1 MRLALFA
8 TAFLAVAPLVTE
20 LCLASPPL
28 PPSTD
33 GSQTFEMHKGDHV
46 CLIGNALPE
55 RMQHFGWLETYIHA
69 RYPQHELTFRN
80 LGYGGDEVNGYRE
93 LYSRMRSMDFGS
105 QDQWLAG
112 QAPIPQPQKLNK
124 DAPVSANRF
133 RLTNTRADVVFAF
146 YGYNESFAGTAGVGK
161 FKEDLGR
168 FIQHTAAQRYNGKTA
183 PRLVLFSPIAHENL
197 GDPNLPDGVE
207 DNRRLEL
214 YTNAMAD
221 VAKAR
226 GILFVDLFTLSRQFF
241 ARSSDPRSTINGIHL
256 TEEGDRAVA
265 AFAYQ
270 GLFGERPAFDA
281 ARIKKLR
288 AAVNDK
294 NWYWF
299 NRYRTTDGYSTYGDR
314 AFLRF
319 VNGQTNYEV
328 VQRELE
334 TIDLL
339 TSNRDKVVWAAAQ
352 GRDIKPDDSN
362 LPGFIPV
369 ISNKPGPLPGG
380 KHIFLS
386 GEDEIGKMTVHKG
399 MKVNLFASEEQFPEL
414 VNPVQMAFDTRGRLW
429 VAGWHTYPH
438 WKPTEAADDK
448 LLILEDTDGDG
459 RADKCTTFAGDL
471 QNPTG
476 FEFWGG
482 GVIVAQ
488 GPDILFLKDTN
499 GDDRYDVKERMLHG
513 MDTADTHHT
522 ANSFVLDPGGA
533 LYFQEG
539 TFHHTQVET
548 PWGPP
553 RRNANAGVYRFEPR
567 TRKFDVYITYPF
579 ANPHG
584 HAFDRWGQDI
594 VVDGTGAVPYHAPLI
609 SSRIEF
615 PQKHGGAPQIYK
627 QRTRP
632 CPGIEILSSRHF
644 PDDMQGNLL
653 VGNVIGFQG
662 ILRYK
667 LFDKDS
673 SLGAVEMEPIVSSS
687 DPNFRPADIEI
698 GPDGAIYFTDWH
710 NPIIGH
716 MQHNLRDP
724 NRDRVHGRVYRVT
737 YPGRPLETPPAI
749 AGQPIEKLLD
759 LLKAPDDRVRSRA
772 RIELSGRDTKA
783 VIAAA
788 RSWIHDLGRDTDD
801 PGRAHHLLEAL
812 WLFQSHNVV
821 DADLLGRVL
830 HSPSD
835 KARAAAVRVCAY
847 WQDRLPNVLDLLGP
861 AAEDES
867 PLVRLMAIWAAS
879 YVPRPEA
886 AEIVLRAEEHPA
898 DPFIN
903 YLAKEAMRTL
913 GPLVERA
920 RAAHRPI
927 AFKTQAGARY
937 LLKNLS
943 NEELLKQKGD
953 RLVLLELVGRP
964 GLTDEQRSAAISAL
978 AQLEK
983 TDESQVIHQS
993 LMAIDYGPGTADV
1006 GVAFDLMRQLKG
1018 QRFRGTV
1025 LHELALC
1032 AHRDVLK
1039 QLAFASIV
1047 NFDGNADAAWKLAL
1061 GSKNAAFNLR
1071 NFVECVPFISDA
1083 TVRAGLY
1090 DRIAPLLDGLPQALG
1105 GTRAPREA
1113 PPSSDT
1119 QAAAA
1124 FEVRRAA
1131 MRALTQIRGREAETF
1146 HKLALFVREGVD
1158 RPAAIHALQSIPR
1171 ASWPKDEAGPLT
1183 TVLIE
1188 QIRKTPV
1195 RRRTRPA
1202 ALDAREFCDALSTL
1216 LSPTEAKAVRAQ
1228 LRELGVRVVKIGT
1241 VFERMSY
1248 DKDVVAVQAGKPV
1261 EFVLENNDLM
1271 PHNFVIVEPGALEE
1285 IGLFS
1290 EAHAQQPAFA
1300 ARNYVPRS
1308 PKVLLSSV
1316 LLQARDSEKLSY
1328 IAPAVPGVYPFVCT
1342 YPGHWR
1348 RMYGALY
1355 VVDDL
1360 DAYLADPEKY
1370 VAASKL
1376 VPRDALLKD
1385 RRPRTEWTF
1394 ADLAVPIE
1402 EMSRT
1407 GGRNYGNGKQ
1417 IFTVANCIACH
1428 RLEGVGNSFGPDLTK
1443 LDPKWKPADILNE
1456 VLTPSARISEKYQTN
1471 VFELGSGKVVT
1482 GLVLEETPETIKIIE
1497 NPLAKAV
1504 PTLIRRGDVVERQR
1518 SKTSM
1523 MPKGLLDKLT
1533 RDEILDLVAYV
1544 AAGGNQ
1550 KRGSFRANPHD
1561 HHAEHHAHAGAN

>member
-8 TAFLAVAPLVTE
+8 TTLVAAFSLFASVLTGAPAPHSSTADHGPFE
-20 LCLASPPL
+20 LR
-28 PPSTD
+28 
-33 GSQTFEMHKGDHV
+33 KGDHV
-46 CLIGNALPE
+46 CLIGNALAE
-55 RMQHFGWLETYIHA
+55 RMQHFGWLETYLHA
-69 RYPQHELTFRN
+69 RYPQHELVFRN
-80 LGYGGDEVNGYRE
+80 LGYGGDEINGYRE

-112 QAPIPQPQKLNK
+112 EAPIPQPGKLNK
-124 DAPVSANRF
+124 NAPVSANRF

-146 YGYNESFAGTAGVGK
+146 YGYNESFAGAAGLAR
-161 FKEDLGR
+161 FKDDLGH
-168 FIQHTAAQRYNGKTA
+168 FIEHTLSQRYNRKSA
-183 PRLVLFSPIAHENL
+183 PRVVLFSPIAQENL

-207 DNRRLEL
+207 NNRRLEL
-214 YTNAMAD
+214 YTHAMAD
-221 VAKAR
+221 VAKSH
-226 GILFVDLFTLSRQFF
+226 GIYFVDLFTPSREFF
-241 ARSSDPRSTINGIHL
+241 RQSPHDHCTINGIHL
-256 TEEGDRAVA
+256 NDDGDRVVA
-265 AFAYQ
+265 GIAYR
-270 GLFGERPAFDA
+270 GLFGETPAFDSEQ
-281 ARIKKLR
+281 IKRLR
-288 AAVNDK
+288 AVVNEK
-294 NWYWF
+294 NWFWF

-334 TIDLL
+334 MIDLL

-352 GRDIKPDDSN
+352 GKELKPDDSN
-362 LPGFIPV
+362 LPAFIPV
-369 ISNKPGPLPGG
+369 ISNLPGPLPGG

-386 GEDEIGKMTVHKG
+386 GEDEIKKMTVHKG

-414 VNPVQMAFDTRGRLW
+414 TNPVQMAFDTRGRLW
-429 VAGWHTYPH
+429 VAAWHNYPH
-438 WKPTEAADDK
+438 WKPTEQADDK
-448 LLILEDTDGDG
+448 LLIFEDTDGDG
-459 RADKCTTFAGDL
+459 RADKCTTFANDL

-499 GDDRYDVKERMLHG
+499 GDDRYDVKQRIIHG

-533 LYFQEG
+533 IYFQEG

-553 RRNANAGVYRFEPR
+553 RRNANAGVYRYEPR
-567 TRKFDVYITYPF
+567 THKFDVYITYPF

-609 SSRIEF
+609 SSHLDF
-615 PQKHGGAPQIYK
+615 PQKHSGAPQVYK

-632 CPGIEILSSRHF
+632 CPGIEVLSSRHF

-653 VGNVIGFQG
+653 VANVIGFQG
-662 ILRYK
+662 ILCYK
-667 LFDKDS
+667 VFDKGS
-673 SLGAVEMEPIVSSS
+673 SLAATEMEPILYSS
-687 DPNFRPADIEI
+687 DRNFRPADLEI

-737 YPGRPLETPPAI
+737 YMGRPLETPPQI
-749 AGQPIEKLLD
+749 AGEPIEKLLD
-759 LLKAPDDRVRSRA
+759 LLKAPDDRVRSRT
-772 RIELSGRDTKA
+772 RIELSGRDTKE

-788 RSWIHDLGRDTDD
+788 RSWIQKLERDGDAANR
-801 PGRAHHLLEAL
+801 PHHLLEAL

-821 DADLLGRVL
+821 DSDLLGRVL

-847 WQDRLPNVLDLLGP
+847 WQDRLPNVLDLL
-861 AAEDES
+861 AAASEDNS

-886 AEIVLRAEEHPA
+886 AEIVLRTQEHP
-898 DPFIN
+898 DDQYLD
-903 YLAKEAMRTL
+903 YLARESMRTL
-913 GPLVERA
+913 GPLVAKA
-920 RAAHRPI
+920 RADHRTI
-927 AFKTQAGARY
+927 AFKTDAGARY
-937 LLKNLS
+937 LLRDVS
-943 NEELLKQKGD
+943 NDELLTRKTD
-953 RLVLLELVGRP
+953 RLALRELLHRS
-964 GLTDEQRSAAISAL
+964 GLTDEQRHETIVNIAKID
-978 AQLEK
+978 K
-983 TDESQVIHQS
+983 TSDWDVIFRS
-993 LMAIDYGPGTADV
+993 LGEIDDGPKSIDV
-1006 GVAFDLMRQLKG
+1006 GVAFDLLRQLKG
-1018 QRFRGTV
+1018 LDNRQFILRNF
-1025 LHELALC
+1025 ALC
-1032 AHRDVLK
+1032 ARHDVLK

-1047 NFDGNADAAWKLAL
+1047 NFDGNADEAWKLAL
-1061 GSKNAAFNLR
+1061 GSVKPSYELKC
-1071 NFVECVPFISDA
+1071 FVACVPFISDA
-1083 TVRAGLY
+1083 SVRAGLY
-1090 DRIAPLLDGLPQALG
+1090 DRIAPLLDGLPKSLG
-1105 GTRAPREA
+1105 GTRAPRER
-1113 PPSSDT
+1113 PTEEDS
-1119 QAAAA
+1119 QATAA
-1124 FEVRRAA
+1124 FEIRRAA
-1131 MRALTQIRGREAETF
+1131 MAALTQIRGREVETF
-1146 HKLALFVREGVD
+1146 HKLALFVRDDVD

-1171 ASWPKDEAGPLT
+1171 NSWPKEEAGPLT
-1183 TVLIE
+1183 AVLIK

-1195 RRRTRPA
+1195 HRRTRPA
-1202 ALDAREFCDALSTL
+1202 ILDAREFCETLSTL
-1216 LSPTEAKAVRAQ
+1216 LPPAEAQTVRAQ

-1248 DKDVVAVQAGKPV
+1248 DKDVIPVQAGKPV

-1271 PHNFVIVEPGALEE
+1271 PHNFVILEPGSLEE

-1290 EAHAQQPAFA
+1290 EAHAQQPGFA
-1300 ARNYVPRS
+1300 AQNYVPRS
-1308 PKVLLSSV
+1308 SKILLSSV
-1316 LLQARDSEKLSY
+1316 LLQPRDSQELSFV
-1328 IAPAVPGVYPFVCT
+1328 APSRPGVYPYVCT

-1355 VVDDL
+1355 VVGDL
-1360 DAYLADPEKY
+1360 DAYLANPEKY
-1370 VAASKL
+1370 VASSKL
-1376 VPRDALLKD
+1376 APEDALLKD
-1385 RRPRTEWTF
+1385 RRPRTEWTL
-1394 ADLAVPIE
+1394 ADLAAPVE
-1402 EMSRT
+1402 EMSRN
-1407 GGRNYGNGKQ
+1407 GGRNFGSGKQ
-1417 IFTVANCIACH
+1417 SFTVANCIACH
-1428 RLEGVGNSFGPDLTK
+1428 RLQGVGNTFGPDLTK

-1456 VLTPSARISEKYQTN
+1456 VLNPSAHINEKFQMN

-1497 NPLAKAV
+1497 NPLAKAE
-1504 PTLIRRGDVVERQR
+1504 PTILHRSDIVDRQR

-1533 RDEILDLVAYV
+1533 RDEILDLVAYI
-1544 AAGGNQ
+1544 AAGGN
-1550 KRGSFRANPHD
+1550 RDHGSFQTNPH
-1561 HHAEHHAHAGAN
+1561 EHHMHGSGN

>member
-1 MRLALFA
+1 MRLAFSA
-8 TAFLAVAPLVTE
+8 IPFVAAFSLISSVSMAAPAPRSSAVR
-20 LCLASPPL
+20 
-28 PPSTD
+28 PSTF
-33 GSQTFEMHKGDHV
+33 QLRPGDHV
-46 CLIGNALPE
+46 CLIGNALAE
-55 RMQHFGWLETYIHA
+55 RMQHFGWLETYLHA
-69 RYPQHELTFRN
+69 RYPGYELVFRN
-80 LGYGGDEVNGYRE
+80 LGYSGDEINGYRD

-112 QAPIPQPQKLNK
+112 NAPIPQPRKLNK

-146 YGYNESFAGTAGVGK
+146 YGYNESFAGSAGLAR
-161 FKEDLGR
+161 FKDDLGR
-168 FIQHTAAQRYNGKTA
+168 FIEHTLSQRYNGKTS
-183 PRLVLFSPIAHENL
+183 PRLVLFSPVAHENL
-197 GDPNLPDGVE
+197 GDPNLPDGIE
-207 DNRRLEL
+207 NNRRLEL
-214 YTNAMAD
+214 YTEAMAE
-221 VAKAR
+221 VAKAH
-226 GILFVDLFTLSRQFF
+226 GIYFVDLFTPSRDFF
-241 ARSSDPRSTINGIHL
+241 RHASREHLTINGIHL
-256 TEEGDRAVA
+256 NEEGDRVVA
-265 AFAYQ
+265 GMAYR
-270 GLFGERPAFDA
+270 GLFGEAPAFDGQ
-281 ARIKKLR
+281 RLKRLR
-288 AAVNDK
+288 AAVNAK

-299 NRYRTTDGYSTYGDR
+299 NRYRTPDGYSTYGDR

-334 TIDLL
+334 IIDLL

-352 GRDIKPDDSN
+352 GKEIKPDDSN
-362 LPGFIPV
+362 LPAFIPV
-369 ISNKPGPLPGG
+369 ISNLPGPLPGG
-380 KHIFLS
+380 KHVFLS
-386 GEDEIGKMTVHKG
+386 GEDEIKKMTVHKG

-414 VNPVQMAFDTRGRLW
+414 TNPVQMAFDTRGRLW
-429 VAGWHTYPH
+429 VSAWHTYPH

-448 LLILEDTDGDG
+448 LLIFEDTDGDG

-499 GDDRYDVKERMLHG
+499 GDDRYDVKERIIHG

-553 RRNANAGVYRFEPR
+553 RRNANAGVYRYEPR
-567 TRKFDVYITYPF
+567 TRKFDVYVTYPF

-584 HAFDRWGQDI
+584 HVFDRWGQDI

-609 SSRIEF
+609 SSRLDF
-615 PQKHGGAPQIYK
+615 PKKHRGAPQIYK

-653 VGNVIGFQG
+653 VANVIGFQG
-662 ILRYK
+662 ILCYK
-667 LFDKDS
+667 VFDKGS
-673 SLGAVEMEPIVSSS
+673 SLGATETEPILYSS
-687 DPNFRPADIEI
+687 DRNFRPADLEI
-698 GPDGAIYFTDWH
+698 GPDGALYFTDWH

-737 YPGRPLETPPAI
+737 CIGRPLETPPRI
-749 AGQPIEKLLD
+749 AGEPIEKLLD

-788 RSWIHDLGRDTDD
+788 RRWIQNLDHDSDAANR
-801 PGRAHHLLEAL
+801 PHHLLEAL

-821 DADLLGRVL
+821 DTDLLGRVL

-847 WQDRLPNVLDLLGP
+847 WQDRLPNVLDRLG
-861 AAEDES
+861 AAADDES

-886 AEIVLRAEEHPA
+886 AEVVLRAQEHPD
-898 DPFIN
+898 DPCFD
-903 YLAKEAMRTL
+903 YLAKEVMRTL
-913 GPLVERA
+913 GPLVA
-920 RAAHRPI
+920 RAEAEHRPI

-943 NEELLKQKGD
+943 NEQLLQRKAD
-953 RLVLLELVGRP
+953 RLALLELLGRP
-964 GLTDEQRSAAISAL
+964 GLTDAQRHETIEAA

-983 TDESQVIHQS
+983 IDESQVVHQA
-993 LMAIDYGPGTADV
+993 LQAIDHGSATADI
-1006 GVAFDLMRQLKG
+1006 GVVSDLLKSLKKSKS
-1018 QRFRGTV
+1018 RDRV
-1025 LHELALC
+1025 LDDYALS
-1032 AHRDVLK
+1032 ARRDILR

-1047 NFDGNADAAWKLAL
+1047 NFDASADAAWKLAL
-1061 GSKNAAFNLR
+1061 ESRDPSRALQT
-1071 NFVECVPFISDA
+1071 FVECVPYISDA
-1083 TVRAGLY
+1083 SVRAALY
-1090 DRIAPLLDGLPQALG
+1090 DRIRPLLDGLPQSLG
-1105 GTRAPREA
+1105 GTRPPREKPNA
-1113 PPSSDT
+1113 DHTRAS
-1119 QAAAA
+1119 AA
-1124 FEVRRAA
+1124 FTIRRAA
-1131 MRALTQIRGREAETF
+1131 MRALTQIRGRETETF
-1146 HKLALFVREGVD
+1146 RKLAHFVHDGVD
-1158 RPAAIHALQSIPR
+1158 RPAAIHSLQSIPR
-1171 ASWPKDEAGPLT
+1171 SSWPKEEAGPLT
-1183 TVLIE
+1183 AVLIE
-1188 QIRKTPV
+1188 QIRRTPV
-1195 RRRTRPA
+1195 NRRTRPA
-1202 ALDAREFCDALSTL
+1202 ALDAREFCEALTTL
-1216 LSPTEAKAVRAQ
+1216 LPPNEAQKVRTQ

-1248 DKDVVAVQAGKPV
+1248 DKDVIAVQAGKPV

-1271 PHNFVIVEPGALEE
+1271 PHNFVVVEPGALEE
-1285 IGLFS
+1285 IGMFS
-1290 EAHAQQPAFA
+1290 EAHAQQPGFA

-1308 PKVLLSSV
+1308 SKVLLSSV
-1316 LLQARDSEKLSY
+1316 LLQPRDSAELSF
-1328 IAPAVPGVYPFVCT
+1328 IAPGRPGVYPFVCT

-1355 VVDDL
+1355 VVGDL

-1370 VAASKL
+1370 VARSKL

-1385 RRPRTEWTF
+1385 RRPRTEWTI
-1394 ADLAVPIE
+1394 ADLSSPVE
-1402 EMSRT
+1402 EMSRS
-1407 GGRNYGNGKQ
+1407 GGRNFGSGKQ

-1428 RLEGVGNSFGPDLTK
+1428 RLQGVGNSFGPDLTK

-1456 VLTPSARISEKYQTN
+1456 ILNPSARINEKFQVN

-1497 NPLAKAV
+1497 NPLAKAE
-1504 PTLIRRGDVVERQR
+1504 PTILQRSDIVDRQR

-1544 AAGGNQ
+1544 AAGGSRD
-1550 KRGSFRANPHD
+1550 RGRFDANPHA
-1561 HHAEHHAHAGAN
+1561 HHMHGGSN

>member
-8 TAFLAVAPLVTE
+8 TALCVAVAPLQ
-20 LCLASPPL
+20 AA
-28 PPSTD
+28 
-33 GSQTFEMHKGDHV
+33 TFELKQGDHI

-55 RMQHFGWLETYIHA
+55 RMQHFGWLETLIHA
-69 RYPQHELTFRN
+69 RYPRHELVFRN
-80 LGYGGDEVNGYRE
+80 LGYGGDEVNGYRD

-112 QAPIPQPQKLNK
+112 EAPIPQPQKLNK

-146 YGYNESFAGTAGVGK
+146 YGYNESFAGTAGVAK
-161 FKEDLGR
+161 FKEDLDR
-168 FIQHTAAQRYNGKTA
+168 FIKHTLAQRYNGKSP

-214 YTNAMAD
+214 YTRAIAD
-221 VAKAR
+221 VAHAD
-226 GILFVDLFTLSRQFF
+226 GVFFVDLFTPSRQFF
-241 ARSSDPRSTINGIHL
+241 TLTSGPRSTINGIHL
-256 TEEGDRAVA
+256 TEQGDRVVA
-265 AFAYQ
+265 GFAYE
-270 GLFGERPAFDA
+270 GLFGERPAFDKD
-281 ARIKKLR
+281 RIEKLR

-334 TIDLL
+334 TIDRL
-339 TSNRDKVVWAAAQ
+339 TSNRDKVVWAASQ
-352 GRDIKPDDSN
+352 GKDVKADDSN

-429 VAGWHTYPH
+429 VAAWQTYPH

-513 MDTADTHHT
+513 LDTADTHHT

-609 SSRIEF
+609 SSRLDF
-615 PQKHGGAPQIYK
+615 PQKHNGAPQVYR

-644 PDDMQGNLL
+644 PEDMQGNLL

-667 LFDKDS
+667 LIDKDS
-673 SLGAVEMEPIVSSS
+673 SLGAVEMEPILSSS

-737 YPGRPLETPPAI
+737 YPGRPLEKPASV
-749 AGQPIEKLLD
+749 AGEPIDKLLD
-759 LLKAPDDRVRSRA
+759 LLRDPDDRVRSRA

-788 RSWIHDLGRDTDD
+788 RQWMQKLDSRDPAVSHD
-801 PGRAHHLLEAL
+801 LLEAL
-812 WLFQSHNVV
+812 WLFQSHNVIEP
-821 DADLLGRVL
+821 DLLNRVL

-847 WQDRLPNVLDLLGP
+847 WQDRLPNVLELLRP

-867 PLVRLMAIWAAS
+867 SLVRLMAIWAAS

-886 AEIVLRAEEHPA
+886 AEIVLRAQEHPDDTA
-898 DPFIN
+898 ID

-913 GPLVERA
+913 GPLVEHA
-920 RAAHRPI
+920 RAEHRSI
-927 AFKTQAGARY
+927 AFKTQSGARY

-943 NEELLKQKGD
+943 NDELLKRKGD
-953 RLVLLELVGRP
+953 RLVLLELLGRP
-964 GLTDEQRSAAISAL
+964 GLTDDQRREVVTEL
-978 AQLEK
+978 ARLEK
-983 TDESQVIHQS
+983 VEESQVIKEAIA
-993 LMAIDYGPGTADV
+993 AIDHGPGSADV
-1006 GVAFDLMRQLKG
+1006 GAAFDLMRQLKSLDS
-1018 QRFRGTV
+1018 RGTV
-1025 LHELALC
+1025 LQHYALG
-1032 AHRDVLK
+1032 ARREILR

-1047 NFDGNADAAWKLAL
+1047 NFDGNADKAWKLAL
-1061 GSKNAAFNLR
+1061 TSTRATQNSLR
-1071 NFVECVPFISDA
+1071 SLVECVPFISDA
-1083 TVRAGLY
+1083 SVRAGLY
-1090 DRIAPLLDGLPQALG
+1090 DKIAPLLDGLPQSLG
-1105 GTRAPREA
+1105 GTRAPKEE
-1113 PPSSDT
+1113 PSSTDT
-1119 QAAAA
+1119 PAAVA
-1124 FEVRRAA
+1124 FEIRRAA
-1131 MRALTQIRGREAETF
+1131 MRALTQIRGHEIETF
-1146 HKLALFVREGVD
+1146 HKLAQFVRDGVD
-1158 RPAAIHALQSIPR
+1158 RAAAIHALQAIPR
-1171 ASWPKDEAGPLT
+1171 ASWPKEEAGPLT
-1183 TVLIE
+1183 AVLIE

-1216 LSPTEAKAVRAQ
+1216 LPPTEAKAVRSQ

-1248 DKDVVAVQAGKPV
+1248 DKDVVPVQAGKPV

-1308 PKVLLSSV
+1308 AKVLVSSV
-1316 LLQARDSEKLSY
+1316 LLQPRDSEKLSF
-1328 IAPAVPGVYPFVCT
+1328 IAPMAQGVYPFVCT

-1370 VAASKL
+1370 VAAAKL

-1394 ADLAVPIE
+1394 ADLAAPVE
-1402 EMSRT
+1402 EMSRG
-1407 GGRNYGNGKQ
+1407 GGRSFGNGKQ
-1417 IFTVANCIACH
+1417 IFTVANCTACH
-1428 RLEGVGNSFGPDLTK
+1428 RLEGTGNSFGPDLTK

-1456 VLTPSARISEKYQTN
+1456 ILTPSARINEKFQTN
-1471 VFELGSGKVVT
+1471 VFELGSGKVIT
-1482 GLVLEETPETIKIIE
+1482 GLVLEETPDVIKVIE
-1497 NPLAKAV
+1497 NPLAKTE
-1504 PTLIRRGDVVERQR
+1504 PMLIRRGDVVERQR
-1518 SKTSM
+1518 SKTSI
-1523 MPKGLLDKLT
+1523 MPKGLLDKFT

-1544 AAGGNQ
+1544 AAGGNRHSGLFQ
-1550 KRGSFRANPHD
+1550 GSPHD
-1561 HHAEHHAHAGAN
+1561 HHAHAGANLIK

>member
-8 TAFLAVAPLVTE
+8 TAVFAIFFPAITKLSAAPREAAT
-20 LCLASPPL
+20 A
-28 PPSTD
+28 
-33 GSQTFEMHKGDHV
+33 GSHSFALEKGNHI

-69 RYPQHELTFRN
+69 RYPRHELVFRN
-80 LGYGGDEVNGYRE
+80 LGYSGDEINGYRD
-93 LYSRMRSMDFGS
+93 LYNRMRSMDFGS
-105 QDQWLAG
+105 QDQWLSG
-112 QAPIPQPQKLNK
+112 NAPIPQPQKLNK
-124 DAPVSANRF
+124 NAPVSANRF
-133 RLTNTRADVVFAF
+133 KLTNTRADVVFVF
-146 YGYNESFAGTAGVGK
+146 YGYNESFAGAAGLGK
-161 FKEDLGR
+161 FKEELAS
-168 FIQHTAAQRYNGKTA
+168 FIHHTLSQRYNGQTP

-197 GDPNLPDGVE
+197 GNPNLPDGMQ
-207 DNRRLEL
+207 NNQRLEL
-214 YTNAMAD
+214 YTQAMAE
-221 VAKAR
+221 VAQAS
-226 GILFVDLFTLSRQFF
+226 GVFFVDLLTPTRKFF
-241 ARSSDPRSTINGIHL
+241 ANSRNPRSTINGIHL
-256 TEEGDRAVA
+256 TDQGDRIVA
-265 AFAYQ
+265 GFAYQ
-270 GLFGERPAFDA
+270 GLFGEPPTFDA
-281 ARIKKLR
+281 ARIDKLR

-314 AFLRF
+314 AFLQF

-352 GRDIKPDDSN
+352 GKSIKPDDSN

-369 ISNKPGPLPGG
+369 ISNLPGPLPGG

-386 GEDEIGKMTVHKG
+386 GQDEIGKMTVHKG

-429 VAGWHTYPH
+429 VAAWQTYPH
-438 WKPTEAADDK
+438 WKPTEPADDK

-476 FEFWGG
+476 FELWGG

-499 GDDRYDVKERMLHG
+499 GDDHYDVKERMIHG

-567 TRKFDVYITYPF
+567 TRKFDVYVTYPF

-594 VVDGTGAVPYHAPLI
+594 VVDGTGAVPYHAPLF
-609 SSRIEF
+609 SSRLEF
-615 PQKHGGAPQIYK
+615 PQKHGGTPQIYR

-653 VGNVIGFQG
+653 VANVIGFQG

-667 LFDKDS
+667 LFDKGS
-673 SLGAVEMEPIVSSS
+673 SLGATEMEPILFSS
-687 DPNFRPADIEI
+687 DRNFRPADLEI

-724 NRDRVHGRVYRVT
+724 NRDRIHGRVYRVT
-737 YPGRPLETPPAI
+737 YVGRPLETPPRI
-749 AGQPIEKLLD
+749 AGEPIEKLLEV
-759 LLKAPDDRVRSRA
+759 LKAPDDRVRARA

-788 RSWIHDLGRDTDD
+788 RRWIHELVREGDD
-801 PGRAHHLLEAL
+801 PAREHHLLEAL
-812 WLFQSHNVV
+812 WLFQNHNVV
-821 DADLLGRVL
+821 DSDLLSRVL

-835 KARAAAVRVCAY
+835 KARAAAVRVCAF

-861 AAEDES
+861 AAEDQS

-886 AEIVLRAEEHPA
+886 AEIVLRAQEHPDDA
-898 DPFIN
+898 YLD
-903 YLAKEAMRTL
+903 YLAKEVMRTL
-913 GPLVERA
+913 GPLVDRA
-920 RAAHRPI
+920 RAEHRPI

-937 LLKNLS
+937 LLKNL
-943 NEELLKQKGD
+943 NNDELLKQTGD
-953 RLVLLELVGRP
+953 RLALLELLRRS
-964 GLTDEQRSAAISAL
+964 GLSDDQRRETIVAMARLERTDEAQVVQQAL
-978 AQLEK
+978 QAF
-983 TDESQVIHQS
+983 DH
-993 LMAIDYGPGTADV
+993 GPGSVDAT
-1006 GVAFDLMRQLKG
+1006 VAFDLMRQL
-1018 QRFRGTV
+1018 RGMKSAGSV
-1025 LHELALC
+1025 LQHFALSG
-1032 AHRDVLK
+1032 HRDVLR
-1039 QLAFASIV
+1039 QLAFASMV
-1047 NFDGNADAAWKLAL
+1047 NIDGNADEAWKLAL
-1061 GSKNAAFNLR
+1061 GSGKGVHALQS
-1071 NFVECVPFISDA
+1071 FVECVPFISDA
-1083 TVRAGLY
+1083 SIRAALY
-1090 DRIAPLLDGLPQALG
+1090 DRIAPLLDGLPQSLG
-1105 GTRAPREA
+1105 GTRAPRQA
-1113 PPSSDT
+1113 PSSDDA
-1119 QAAAA
+1119 QAAEA
-1124 FEVRRAA
+1124 FEIRRAA
-1131 MRALTQIRGREAETF
+1131 MRALTQIRGREIETF
-1146 HKLALFVREGVD
+1146 HKLAQFVREAVD
-1158 RPAAIHALQSIPR
+1158 PAAAIHALQSIPR
-1171 ASWPKDEAGPLT
+1171 ASWPKEEAGPLT
-1183 TVLIE
+1183 SVLIE

-1195 RRRTRPA
+1195 RRRTQPA

-1216 LSPTEAKAVRAQ
+1216 LPAAEAKSVRAQ

-1241 VFERMSY
+1241 IFERMSY

-1271 PHNFVIVEPGALEE
+1271 PHNLVVVRPGALEE

-1290 EAHAQQPAFA
+1290 EAHAQQPGFA
-1300 ARNYVPRS
+1300 AQNYVPRNS
-1308 PKVLLSSV
+1308 KVLLSSV
-1316 LLQARDSEKLSY
+1316 LLQPRETAKLSF
-1328 IAPAVPGVYPFVCT
+1328 IAPAEQGVYPFVCT

-1360 DAYLADPEKY
+1360 DGYLADPEKY
-1370 VAASKL
+1370 VSAARI
-1376 VPRDALLKD
+1376 VPGDALLKD
-1385 RRPRTEWTF
+1385 RRPRTEWTI
-1394 ADLAVPIE
+1394 ADLAAPIE
-1402 EMSRT
+1402 ELTRS
-1407 GGRNYGNGKQ
+1407 GGRSFGSGKQ
-1417 IFTVANCIACH
+1417 IFTVANCVACH
-1428 RLEGVGNSFGPDLTK
+1428 RLQGVGNTFGPDLTK

-1456 VLTPSARISEKYQTN
+1456 ILTPSARINEKFQTN
-1471 VFELGSGKVVT
+1471 VFELGSGKIVT
-1482 GLVLEETPETIKIIE
+1482 GLVLEETPETLKIIE
-1497 NPLAKAV
+1497 NPLASTS
-1504 PTLIRRGDVVERQR
+1504 PTVIRRGDIVDRQR

-1544 AAGGNQ
+1544 VAGGKQ
-1550 KRGSFRANPHD
+1550 DHGAFRPNPHD
-1561 HHAEHHAHAGAN
+1561 HHAHAAAN